1 MSGRRRV
8 EADKR
13 RRTETSCDVCKSRK
27 QKCDRQLSQSQCRY
41 CKAHDLSCATT
52 QPRKQ
57 RVYGSLEH
65 VGTRIRLLE
74 AITKGLVPEA
84 DLSSNDELRRLGTS
98 LGIPLPL
105 DHVEDGPPSRLM
117 ATGGMATVKK
127 TLALPLLPDQ
137 QGHVQYTGPASS
149 FSFHSKLGSLFDTD
163 SKPEFVM
170 FGPNAAAADGQ
181 TSPHTATSDVASQ
194 TTVSTRPALP
204 LESNEKAILP
214 DPAVSNELVQAF
226 FTHAHA
232 SFPILHE
239 TSFRATFEVWLCTK
253 NKDEPNACW
262 MVTLLCVWILGSK
275 VGPGRI
281 SAEQETTWWQ
291 QVQLHL
297 PTILFTT
304 DMAALQALMLVAL
317 YLHHTSHRDA
327 CWNIVG
333 AVVRI
338 AHAIGL
344 HSDDATAQ
352 LPPLSR
358 ELRKSTWWSVLAFE
372 QLLVSSLD
380 RPSAVDVL
388 ECGVS
393 PPDERILG
401 LMNPPEYSKWSTRLV
416 QLLGSACRARTSYGP
431 ISKDETLGP
440 LSPALSALRE
450 LQRWKELLPKF
461 LQPEATDTTAPCYV
475 RPILVLQAQYH
486 YAVVVL
492 TRAIL
497 LEHATTVSKGLRW
510 TRCEGPQTLSDECR
524 TSGASLCRTL
534 LQMHGSDCFD
544 SVTGF
549 DMFYGITGASILVL
563 EIVIMQKQGSD
574 HMETST
580 LLQKIAMLAE
590 KHVRNRKMPGT
601 LRKWATLISELSS
614 MTKKFCTSQ
623 REESVC
629 SAGERVATHQAPAIS
644 DAQLLMGLQQTQTM
658 QVSTAEQS
666 GFYLGVDGLEQ
677 QHHNIDPSLWMDST
691 HVMNA
696 ERLLSTSEQQW
707 QWEDIEAIL
716 NR

>member
-27 QKCDRQLSQSQCRY
+27 QKCDRQLSQAQCRY

-74 AITKGLVPEA
+74 AIAKGLVPEA

-98 LGIPLPL
+98 LGIPLPPN
-105 DHVEDGPPSRLM
+105 HIANESPSGPV
-117 ATGGMATVKK
+117 ATGGTSTIEK
-127 TLALPLLPDQ
+127 ALPLLPDQ
-137 QGHVQYTGPASS
+137 QGQVQYTGPASS
-149 FSFHSKLGSLFDTD
+149 FSFHLKLRSLFDTY
-163 SKPEFVM
+163 STHEFVM
-170 FGPNAAAADGQ
+170 FGPNAAVAEGES
-181 TSPHTATSDVASQ
+181 SPHEATSDVA
-194 TTVSTRPALP
+194 ALP
-204 LESNEKAILP
+204 STSKRSTQPLRFSERAILP

-226 FTHAHA
+226 FAHAHA
-232 SFPILHE
+232 SFPVLHE
-239 TSFRATFEVWLCTK
+239 TSFRATFEVWSRA
-253 NKDEPNACW
+253 NDKDGTTACW
-262 MVTLLCVWILGSK
+262 LVTLLCVCILGSK
-275 VGPGRI
+275 ASNQQI
-281 SAEQETTWWQ
+281 SAEQEMAWWQ

-297 PTILFTT
+297 PTVLFTT
-304 DMAALQALMLVAL
+304 NMAALQALMLVAL

-352 LPPLSR
+352 LPPLIR
-358 ELRKSTWWSVLAFE
+358 ELRKSIWWTLLAFE

-388 ECGVS
+388 KYTVS

-401 LMNPPEYSKWSTRLV
+401 LMNPPECSQWSTRLV

-431 ISKDETLGP
+431 TSRNDEALGP
-440 LSPALSALRE
+440 LSPALSALRD
-450 LQRWKELLPKF
+450 LQRWKELLPRF
-461 LQPEATDTTAPCYV
+461 LQPEATHATAPCYI
-475 RPILVLQAQYH
+475 RPILLLEVQYH

-492 TRAIL
+492 TRSVL
-497 LEHATTVSKGLRW
+497 LEHATAVLGGLRW
-510 TRCEGPQTLSDECR
+510 PHCEGPQTLSDECR
-524 TSGASLCRTL
+524 ISGTSLCRAL
-534 LQMHGSDCFD
+534 LKMHESGCFD
-544 SVTGF
+544 PVIGF
-549 DMFYGITGASILVL
+549 DMFYGITGVLILVL
-563 EIVIMQKQGSD
+563 EIVIMQRQGSD
-574 HMETST
+574 YTETSA

-590 KHVRNRKMPGT
+590 KHVRTRKMPGT
-601 LRKWATLISELSS
+601 LHKWATLISELSG
-614 MTKKFCTSQ
+614 MAKKFCASQ
-623 REESVC
+623 QESVRC
-629 SAGERVATHQAPAIS
+629 VSETTATQQTPAIS
-644 DAQLLMGLQQTQTM
+644 DAQLLMGLQQAQTV
-658 QVSTAEQS
+658 QVSVAESS
-666 GFYLGVDGLEQ
+666 GLYLGTSGLQ
-677 QHHNIDPSLWMDST
+677 QHHNIDPSLWIDSA

-696 ERLLSTSEQQW
+696 KHSLSTSQQQW

-716 NR
+716 NQ

>member
-27 QKCDRQLSQSQCRY
+27 QKCDRQLSQTQCRY

-57 RVYGSLEH
+57 RVYGGLEH

-98 LGIPLPL
+98 LGIPLPS
-105 DHVEDGPPSRLM
+105 DYAADGPPS
-117 ATGGMATVKK
+117 TTVEE
-127 TLALPLLPDQ
+127 ALPLLPDQ
-137 QGHVQYTGPASS
+137 QGHIQYTGPASS
-149 FSFHSKLGSLFDTD
+149 FSFHSKLGSLFDTH

-170 FGPNAAAADGQ
+170 FGPNAAVADGH
-181 TSPHTATSDVASQ
+181 TSPHTATSDA
-194 TTVSTRPALP
+194 

-226 FTHAHA
+226 FAHAHA
-232 SFPILHE
+232 SFPVLHE
-239 TSFRATFEVWLCTK
+239 TSFRATFEAWLYTNDK
-253 NKDEPNACW
+253 GGPNACW

-275 VGPGRI
+275 VGPQHI

-291 QVQLHL
+291 QIQLRL

-344 HSDDATAQ
+344 HSEDATAQ

-358 ELRKSTWWSVLAFE
+358 ELRKSTWWNLLAFE

-380 RPSAVDVL
+380 RPSAVNAQ

-393 PPDERILG
+393 PPNERILG
-401 LMNPPEYSKWSTRLV
+401 LMNPPEYSNWSTRLV

-450 LQRWKELLPKF
+450 LQRWKELLPRF

-492 TRAIL
+492 TRVIL
-497 LEHATTVSKGLRW
+497 LEHATAVSKGLRW
-510 TRCEGPQTLSDECR
+510 SKCEGPQTLSDECR
-524 TSGASLCRTL
+524 TSGASLCRAL
-534 LQMHGSDCFD
+534 LKMHESDCFD

-574 HMETST
+574 HTETST
-580 LLQKIAMLAE
+580 LLHKIAMLAE
-590 KHVRNRKMPGT
+590 KHLRNRKMPGT

-614 MTKKFCTSQ
+614 MTRKFCTSQ
-623 REESVC
+623 REASVYP
-629 SAGERVATHQAPAIS
+629 AGEKVATQQTPAIS

-677 QHHNIDPSLWMDST
+677 QHHNIDPSLWMDSA

-696 ERLLSTSEQQW
+696 ERSLSTSEQQW

>member
-1 MSGRRRV
+1 MNGRRRV

-27 QKCDRQLSQSQCRY
+27 QKCDRQLSRTQCQY

-57 RVYGSLEH
+57 RVYGGLEH

-98 LGIPLPL
+98 LGIPLPP
-105 DHVEDGPPSRLM
+105 DHVADGPPS
-117 ATGGMATVKK
+117 TTVEK
-127 TLALPLLPDQ
+127 ALPLLPDQ

-149 FSFHSKLGSLFDTD
+149 FSFHSKLGSLFDTH

-170 FGPNAAAADGQ
+170 FGPNAAVADGQ
-181 TSPHTATSDVASQ
+181 TTTSTSPAQ
-194 TTVSTRPALP
+194 P

-226 FTHAHA
+226 FAHAHA
-232 SFPILHE
+232 SFPVLHE
-239 TSFRATFEVWLCTK
+239 TSFRATFEAWSYT
-253 NKDEPNACW
+253 NDEDELNACW

-275 VGPGRI
+275 VSTQHI
-281 SAEQETTWWQ
+281 SSEQETTWWQ
-291 QVQLHL
+291 HVQLHL

-333 AVVRI
+333 AVFRI

-352 LPPLSR
+352 LPPLLR
-358 ELRKSTWWSVLAFE
+358 ELRKSTWWNLLAFE

-416 QLLGSACRARTSYGP
+416 QLLGSACHARTSYGP

-450 LQRWKELLPKF
+450 LQRWKELLPRF

-510 TRCEGPQTLSDECR
+510 TKGEGPQTLSDECR
-524 TSGASLCRTL
+524 TSGASLCRAL
-534 LQMHGSDCFD
+534 LKMHENDCFD

-549 DMFYGITGASILVL
+549 DVFYGITGASILVL
-563 EIVIMQKQGSD
+563 DIVIMQKQGND
-574 HMETST
+574 HTETSS

-590 KHVRNRKMPGT
+590 KHLRNRKMPGT
-601 LRKWATLISELSS
+601 LRKWATLILELSS
-614 MTKKFCTSQ
+614 MTGKFCTSQ

-629 SAGERVATHQAPAIS
+629 SAGDKVATHQTPAIS
-644 DAQLLMGLQQTQTM
+644 DAQLLMSLQQTQTM
-658 QVSTAEQS
+658 QASTAEQS

-677 QHHNIDPSLWMDST
+677 QHHNIDPSLWMDSA

-696 ERLLSTSEQQW
+696 ERSLSTSEQQW

-716 NR
+716 SR

>member
-1 MSGRRRV
+1 MNGRRRV

-27 QKCDRQLSQSQCRY
+27 QKCDRQLSLGGVITCRY

-65 VGTRIRLLE
+65 VGMRIRLLE

-84 DLSSNDELRRLGTS
+84 NLSSNDELRRLGTS
-98 LGIPLPL
+98 LGIPLPPDL
-105 DHVEDGPPSRLM
+105 EHVADGPPSRLIP
-117 ATGGMATVKK
+117 TGGTATVEK

-137 QGHVQYTGPASS
+137 QGHIQYTGPASS
-149 FSFHSKLGSLFDTD
+149 FSFHSKLGSLFDTH

-170 FGPNAAAADGQ
+170 FGPNAA
-181 TSPHTATSDVASQ
+181 
-194 TTVSTRPALP
+194 P

-226 FTHAHA
+226 FAHAHA

-239 TSFRATFEVWLCTK
+239 TSFRATFEAWLYTN

-275 VGPGRI
+275 VGPQQI

-317 YLHHTSHRDA
+317 YLHHASHRDA

-352 LPPLSR
+352 LPPLLR
-358 ELRKSTWWSVLAFE
+358 ELRKSTWWNLLAFE

-510 TRCEGPQTLSDECR
+510 TKCEGPQTLSDECR
-524 TSGASLCRTL
+524 TSGASLCRAL
-534 LQMHGSDCFD
+534 LKMHGSDCFD

-563 EIVIMQKQGSD
+563 EIVIMHKQGSD
-574 HMETST
+574 HTETST

-590 KHVRNRKMPGT
+590 KHLRNRKMPDT

-614 MTKKFCTSQ
+614 MTRKFCSCQ
-623 REESVC
+623 REESVVG
-629 SAGERVATHQAPAIS
+629 SAGEKVATHQTLAIS

-658 QVSTAEQS
+658 QVSAAEQS
-666 GFYLGVDGLEQ
+666 SFYLGVDGMEQ

-696 ERLLSTSEQQW
+696 ERSLSTSEQQW